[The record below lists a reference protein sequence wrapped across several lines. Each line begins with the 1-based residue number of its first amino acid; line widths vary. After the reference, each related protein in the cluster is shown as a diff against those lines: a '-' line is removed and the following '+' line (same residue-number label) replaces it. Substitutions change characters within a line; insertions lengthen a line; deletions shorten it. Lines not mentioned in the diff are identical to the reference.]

1 MQVPRNIRRL
11 KETKVLENYSFMTVL
26 QIFNALISLVIY
38 PYVIRKVG
46 VEAYGVYVFALAI
59 VSYFQIL
66 IDFGFDSPSAKIVVD
81 NRQDKE
87 KQSFILSAVFTAK
100 HLLLLPAL
108 AVFGIMLFAIDNI
121 YNHLALYLAIFLQVY
136 ANILFPSW
144 YFQGMKN
151 MRVVTI
157 IQIVCRLLTIPLIF
171 ILIRTPTDITVY
183 ALIVNGGILLGG
195 ITASILLWHN
205 GLKIKFISINET
217 IPFFKDA
224 TPFFLTGL
232 AGKLKEGLLTTIVGL
247 VFGMRD
253 VAIYDLAQKIVSIP
267 RMFTQNINKAL
278 FPEILS
284 NPLPER
290 VKKVMRYERLIG
302 VVASILIA
310 LLGYPA
316 VILLG
321 GKDMIAAFP
330 LAVVLSLT
338 IYSWLVV
345 GGYLNFVFIPQ
356 KKYYYITQN
365 QLVAMLSSLLFCG
378 IGLLLKQDI
387 LLVAIALTISGF
399 MEILYCRFQT
409 KKLNI
414 NIN

>member
-1 MQVPRNIRRL
+1 M

-26 QIFNALISLVIY
+26 QIFNALISLIIY
-38 PYVIRKVG
+38 PFVIRQVG
-46 VEAYGVYVFALAI
+46 AEAYGIYVFALAI
-59 VSYFQIL
+59 ISYFQIL
-66 IDFGFDSPSAKIVVD
+66 IDFGFDSPSAKMVVD

-100 HLLLLPAL
+100 HLLLVPTLII
-108 AVFGIMLFAIDNI
+108 FGLLIFFIDNI
-121 YNHLALYLAIFLQVY
+121 FSHLPLYLAIFMQVY

-171 ILIRTPTDITVY
+171 IMIRQPQDITVY
-183 ALIVNGGILLGG
+183 ALIVNGSILLGG
-195 ITASILLWHN
+195 VVASVLLHRN
-205 GLKIKFISINET
+205 GLKIRFLCLKDT

-284 NPLPER
+284 NPSPER
-290 VKKVMRYERLIG
+290 VRKVMNYERLIG
-302 VVASILIA
+302 ILASIIIA

-316 VILLG
+316 VLLLG
-321 GKDMIAAFP
+321 GKEMIAALP
-330 LAVVLSLT
+330 LAIILSLT
-338 IYSWLVV
+338 IYTWLVV

-356 KKYYYITQN
+356 KRYYYVTQN
-365 QLVAMLSSLLFCG
+365 QLVAMLTSLLFCG
-378 IGLLLKQDI
+378 VGLLIKQDI
-387 LLVAIALTISGF
+387 LLIATALTLSGF
-399 MEILYCRFQT
+399 VEILYCRYLA
-409 KKLNI
+409 KNLR
-414 NIN
+414 